1 MDRIVQFV
9 RWFNRVSPFNQ
20 FKPSLAKRAG
30 RRLPH
35 TEGLQIYDGIQRS
48 FRMRLDLGVNYE
60 RQIYLHA
67 RDIVL
72 LDVVRRILQPG
83 DVYVDVGANL
93 GVLVLAATKRV
104 SPGGKVFAFEP
115 SPQVCER
122 LEENLELNGTH
133 NVTLI
138 RKACSHERSTA
149 TLYNFE
155 DKSHD
160 TASIGRR
167 YDAAVSGSVT
177 IETIPIDDVVDE
189 RPRLVKIDVEG
200 AEWLALRGAERT
212 LFEGE
217 PPHLIVELNPRA
229 SESFGYH
236 PTQVLEWIM
245 ERNPRYRVHMIHSKR
260 RHRASVDQVEK
271 YLKKYSKMIDVWFDP
286 E

>member
-1 MDRIVQFV
+1 MDRIVQLV
-9 RWFNRVSPFNQ
+9 RWFNRVSPLNQ
-20 FKPSLAKRAG
+20 LKPSLAKRVG
-30 RRLPH
+30 RRLARA
-35 TEGLQIYDGIQRS
+35 EGLQIYDGIQGS

-72 LDVVRRILQPG
+72 LDVVRRILRPG

-93 GVLVLAATKRV
+93 GVLVLAAAKRI
-104 SPGGKVFAFEP
+104 SPGGRIFAFEP

-122 LEENLELNGTH
+122 LEENLELNDVTG
-133 NVTLI
+133 VTLI

-167 YDAAVSGSVT
+167 EDDSVADSVT
-177 IETIPIDDVVDE
+177 IETIPIDDVVAE

-212 LFEGE
+212 LFDGE

-236 PTQVLEWIM
+236 PTQVLDWIM
-245 ERNPRYRVHMIHSKR
+245 ERNPRYRLHMIHSKR
-260 RHRASVDQVEK
+260 LQRASAEQVARYLEK
-271 YLKKYSKMIDVWFDP
+271 HPKTIDLWFDP

>member
-1 MDRIVQFV
+1 MDRIVQLV

-20 FKPSLAKRAG
+20 FKPSLAKRVG
-30 RRLPH
+30 RRLAR
-35 TEGLQIYDGIQRS
+35 TEGLQIYDGIQGS
-48 FRMRLDLGVNYE
+48 FRMQLDLGVDYE

-83 DVYVDVGANL
+83 DVYIDVGANL
-93 GVLVLAATKRV
+93 GVLVLVAAKRV
-104 SPGGKVFAFEP
+104 SPGGRIFAFEP
-115 SPQVCER
+115 SPQVYER
-122 LEENLELNGTH
+122 LEENLELNDATG
-133 NVTLI
+133 VTLI

-167 YDAAVSGSVT
+167 EDDSVSGSVT

-189 RPRLVKIDVEG
+189 RPRRVKIDVEG
-200 AEWLALRGAERT
+200 AEWLALRGAEKT

-217 PPHLIVELNPRA
+217 PPHLIVELYPRA

-236 PTQVLEWIM
+236 PTQVLDWIM
-245 ERNPRYRVHMIHSKR
+245 ERNPRYRLHMIHSKR
-260 RHRASVDQVEK
+260 RQRASVEQVAQYLEK
-271 YLKKYSKMIDVWFDP
+271 DSKMIDVWFDP